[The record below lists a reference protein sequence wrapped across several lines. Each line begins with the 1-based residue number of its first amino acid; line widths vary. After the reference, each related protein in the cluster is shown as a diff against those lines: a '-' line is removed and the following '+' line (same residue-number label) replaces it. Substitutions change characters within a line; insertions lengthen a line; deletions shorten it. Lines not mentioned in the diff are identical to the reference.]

1 MFRFQNWYFL
11 FLIPII
17 IYLFLLKKDKSSLS
31 FSSVKLLKKAGL
43 KETIKHRLGRYL
55 ITAALI
61 LLSIALVR
69 PQLIE
74 DNIRIDQEGIDI
86 ALVLDVS
93 SSMLSVDIEPD
104 RLEAARETMDSFI
117 QKRANDR
124 LALVIYAGT
133 AYTRIPLTLDHN
145 LIRES
150 LQDVDI
156 NSVNQDGTAIGMGI
170 SAALNRLK
178 KSEAESKVIIL
189 ITDGVNNAGAINP
202 LTAADLARDMGIR
215 VYTIGVGTDETIMA
229 VQIFGQTRYQ
239 RYEGGLDEK
248 LLMEIA
254 ERTGARYYRAE
265 AAKEL
270 ADIFTEIDQLEKS
283 VFERDNFQQ
292 YTELAFVLIMIA
304 LLLLLLGLFLDQYY
318 FIRIP

>member
-43 KETIKHRLGRYL
+43 KETIKHRLGKYL

-61 LLSIALVR
+61 LLSIALAR

-254 ERTGARYYRAE
+254 ERTDARYYRAE

>member
-43 KETIKHRLGRYL
+43 KETIKHRLGKYL

-61 LLSIALVR
+61 LLSIALAR

>member
-61 LLSIALVR
+61 LLSIALAR

-229 VQIFGQTRYQ
+229 VQIFGQARYQ

-254 ERTGARYYRAE
+254 ERTDARYYRAE